1 MPPIVHE
8 VLRSPGRP
16 LDPATRAFMQPRF
29 GHDFSSV
36 RVHTDS
42 RARASAR
49 AVNALAYTVGQD
61 VVFGASSS
69 PPHTSTGMELLA
81 HELTHVVQQ
90 CSSGLGVQAH
100 GLELA
105 APEGPLERSA
115 ELAGKAVAAGDSTVV
130 GDVVAPVLQRQPEP
144 GPAFNIQLTYP
155 PNQTE
160 RHERLLLADALRVL
174 RAFASRIEA
183 HLAGGLEGHRYLKE
197 VRDDQWFVSGVS
209 DVLGGASF
217 PPLSIWDGPTS
228 RLGRARET
236 IEQGDVD
243 SAASALQLAATEAR
257 AAERRVYEYREGT
270 ISGAEGAVFG
280 LEVVQVASAAFVTA
294 GTGGAAGVF
303 VGAGYAGAQRLAG
316 EWSSVHYGLR
326 SEIDWEGIAF
336 DTLFSLV
343 AGRFGGQLGNAIA
356 ARLGGRITA
365 RLASSLIVGRAS
377 GVAHAVARELFD
389 SLRSGRALTVEN
401 FIDRLAEQLTLR
413 AVFMDLVAAA
423 GAEGANRLRQP
434 APGSSPA
441 QPGAGAP
448 ATSRS
453 APGQPPRLR
462 LVRPAQEPGVTR
474 PSPAR
479 PVARPVG
486 DVVASRSSAFNGSA
500 ARQLAPAEV
509 APAGQIQPSVR
520 PKLVPLA
527 PDALP
532 QPVPVAAAGT
542 GRASAPSA
550 TPSAVAIAAVSGPAT
565 QGSPPLQVRL
575 VLPPEKAAH
584 ADLYRSLIAERRLEH
599 VPGKPRRTVQAGNW
613 DRELRPD
620 GAMGMY
626 EEIWQR
632 FDQQD
637 IIEERRLR
645 PNWSRTRDQV
655 DMQVDHRVEW
665 QLLGAGDTGWG
676 DSMANYEL
684 LDQASNGRSGSTLRA
699 NIQSERNRLA
709 ALHGPQMQTQRLVF
723 TQLIVS
729 PGARGLRWLPDQ
741 IQVGEHYFAL
751 QAIRRHRTGEEDR

>member
-8 VLRSPGRP
+8 VLRSPGQR
-16 LDPATRAFMQPRF
+16 LDPATRAFMEPRF
-29 GHDFSSV
+29 GHDFGSV

-69 PPHTSTGMELLA
+69 PPNTSTGTEMLA

-90 CSSGLGVQAH
+90 SSSLGVHAH
-100 GLELA
+100 VLEIA

-115 ELAGKAVAAGDSTVV
+115 DLAGEAVAAGDSAVV
-130 GDVVAPVLQRQPEP
+130 EGVVAPLLQRQPEP

-197 VRDDQWFVSGVS
+197 VRDEQWFVSGVS

-228 RLGRARET
+228 RLGRAREA

-303 VGAGYAGAQRLAG
+303 LGAGYAGAQRLAG

-336 DTLFSLV
+336 DTLFALV

-423 GAEGANRLRQP
+423 GAEGTNRLRQL
-434 APGSSPA
+434 APGSTPT
-441 QPGAGAP
+441 QPSAGAP
-448 ATSRS
+448 ATTSR
-453 APGQPPRLR
+453 AVPGEPPRLR
-462 LVRPAQEPGVTR
+462 LVRPSQEPAISR
-474 PSPAR
+474 PSPTGPVVR
-479 PVARPVG
+479 PAG
-486 DVVASRSSAFNGSA
+486 NVVASGRSAFNGSA
-500 ARQLAPAEV
+500 ARQLVPAEV

-520 PKLVPLA
+520 PTLVPPA
-527 PDALP
+527 PAALP
-532 QPVPVAAAGT
+532 QPAPVAATGT
-542 GRASAPSA
+542 GHASTPSA
-550 TPSAVAIAAVSGPAT
+550 TPSAVAIAAVSGST
-565 QGSPPLQVRL
+565 SKDSPPLQVRL
-575 VLPPEKAAH
+575 MLPPEKSAH
-584 ADLYRSLIAERRLEH
+584 ADLYRSLVAERRLEH
-599 VPGKPRRTVQAGNW
+599 IPSKPRRTAQADNW
-613 DRELRPD
+613 DRELRPG

-632 FDQQD
+632 FDEQN

-665 QLLGAGDTGWG
+665 QLLGAGDAGWG
-676 DSMANYEL
+676 DSMSNYEL
-684 LDQASNGRSGSTLRA
+684 LDQASNSRSGSTLRA
-699 NIQSERNRLA
+699 NIQSERNRLT
-709 ALHGPQMQTQRLVF
+709 ALYGPQMQTQRIVF

-741 IQVGEHYFAL
+741 IHVGEHYYAL
-751 QAIRRHRTGEEDR
+751 QAMWRHRTGEQDR